1 MHLAPLSFLVF
12 RCRVVKRWRMQEPT
26 VRGPARR
33 AVLFGRLN
41 VAWDFPP
48 GMFFVFIIP
57 VGTLVCLRVLAFSP
71 LVLELVPYSTMLL
84 LTCTIILLAVLS
96 EWMMINL
103 FLCDPGFTDDA
114 EGEEVYCCPVCRH
127 YVRGF
132 DHHCGILGVCV
143 GERNVGFF
151 ISFLTCVSCLMW
163 LFVGCAS
170 VTVLASLKEVFAHRL
185 LREGLLLLLTKEWWL
200 ASKMRPVTF
209 ILLFLLCYASLF
221 TTLLGA
227 VYWFQLCRGMH
238 SLQRRRNTALRM
250 TTNGVFRHM
259 WTPTLAGT
267 ALLNLVNAEK
277 GVHGQPAEGVV

>member
-1 MHLAPLSFLVF
+1 ML
-12 RCRVVKRWRMQEPT
+12 
-26 VRGPARR
+26 GPARR
-33 AVLFGRLN
+33 AVLFGRFN

-48 GMFFVFIIP
+48 GIFFIFIIP

-71 LVLELVPYSTMLL
+71 LVLELVPYTAMLL
-84 LTCTIILLAVLS
+84 LTCIIIVLAVLS
-96 EWMMINL
+96 EWTMISL

-114 EGEEVYCCPVCRH
+114 EGGEVYCCPVCQH
-127 YVRGF
+127 YVRGY

-143 GERNVGFF
+143 GERNIGFF

-163 LFVGCAS
+163 LFAGYAS
-170 VTVLASLKEVFAHRL
+170 VMALASLKEVFAHRL
-185 LREGLLLLLTKEWWL
+185 LRERLLLLLTKEWWF

-209 ILLFLLCYASLF
+209 ILLFLLCYGASF

-227 VYWFQLCRGMH
+227 VYWFQLWRGMH

-250 TTNGVFRHM
+250 TKNDVFRHM

-267 ALLNLVNAEK
+267 ALLNRVNAEK
-277 GVHGQPAEGVV
+277 RVHVQLAEEAV